1 MIGWLDQQFL
11 CFSLGSSWIL
21 EEVQITHIGFDEEWL
36 VPISTS
42 GIVSSCAAIGHTS
55 DYRDHIVGSSY
66 K

>member
-42 GIVSSCAAIGHTS
+42 GIVSECAAIGHTS
-55 DYRDHIVGSSY
+55 ET
-66 K
+66 